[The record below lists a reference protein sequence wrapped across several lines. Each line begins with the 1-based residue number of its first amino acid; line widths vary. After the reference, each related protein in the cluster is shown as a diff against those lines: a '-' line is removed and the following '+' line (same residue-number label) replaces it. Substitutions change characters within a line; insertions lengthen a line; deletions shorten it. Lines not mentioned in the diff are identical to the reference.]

1 MRKNKRFTPHHN
13 NQNII
18 FSACFVSNFSGSN
31 RCRYI
36 YKRFTFI
43 WKLENQNFPGIQQVL
58 LWLSRCSAKYF
69 SYVFS
74 WIGCPTYVELIW
86 ITFDKTEV
94 RRLNRAKRR
103 AKRMRFQFFVAV
115 QCTRALVLLIKW
127 VNESWGNKSWVN
139 ESTGRISGFSYYF
152 KMHPKKTTGYWI
164 PSPFSS
170 SSRSMNDNK
179 SRSNY
184 EDWIR
189 QSSGEGAKWEAL

>member
-1 MRKNKRFTPHHN
+1 MREKCVKTNALHPTSLRHN

-36 YKRFTFI
+36 SKRFTFI

-86 ITFDKTEV
+86 ITFDRTEV

-115 QCTRALVLLIKW
+115 QCTRALVL
-127 VNESWGNKSWVN
+127 NEWMSHEAISHDSMSQQVG
-139 ESTGRISGFSYYF
+139 STVFHITLKCTR
-152 KMHPKKTTGYWI
+152 KKQLDIEYQVLFLLLLGQWMTTKADQTTKTG
-164 PSPFSS
+164 
-170 SSRSMNDNK
+170 
-179 SRSNY
+179 
-184 EDWIR
+184 
-189 QSSGEGAKWEAL
+189 